1 MKLCYRFHGLGAQ
14 SLTFESLAG
23 IFGGQG
29 TIGKAI
35 PKNGMLTRVSRS
47 TCTHSICLGQV
58 LATDLHC
65 DGILDLL
72 RPKAGPA
79 GPERRATTG
88 FASYAQHAR
97 GPELGLLWEKP
108 STRITL
114 SILLSCLTRPY
125 HQQPGN

>member
-14 SLTFESLAG
+14 SLTSESLAG

-35 PKNGMLTRVSRS
+35 PKIGMLARVARS
-47 TCTHSICLGQV
+47 ACTHSICPGQV

-79 GPERRATTG
+79 GHERRATTG

-97 GPELGLLWEKP
+97 GPELGLLWP
-108 STRITL
+108 SGRN
-114 SILLSCLTRPY
+114 
-125 HQQPGN
+125 HQLG